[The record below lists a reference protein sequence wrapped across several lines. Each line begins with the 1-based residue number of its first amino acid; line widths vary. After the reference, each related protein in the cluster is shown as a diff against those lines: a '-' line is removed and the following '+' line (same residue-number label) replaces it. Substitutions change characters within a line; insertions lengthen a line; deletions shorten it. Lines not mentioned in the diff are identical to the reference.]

1 MVRVNLGCPNF
12 HEGWVCVD
20 LHPRDSAVV
29 RDDAVN
35 YMTGRPP
42 GSVSEVMTKNLL
54 EHLPNV
60 QQFLKAC
67 YEALEDGGRICV
79 ITDNAE
85 WLPFYLPV
93 AVPRLGVGAHAVK
106 KYALRF
112 NTVHYSIFSPMHLT
126 LHLTD
131 AGFSDVRVNRL
142 WRYAFARLRGIGFR
156 RRVR

>member
-35 YMTGRPP
+35 YMTGRAPE
-42 GSVSEVMTKNLL
+42 SVSEVMTKNLL

-67 YEALEDGGRICV
+67 YDALEDG
-79 ITDNAE
+79 
-85 WLPFYLPV
+85 
-93 AVPRLGVGAHAVK
+93 
-106 KYALRF
+106 
-112 NTVHYSIFSPMHLT
+112 
-126 LHLTD
+126 
-131 AGFSDVRVNRL
+131 
-142 WRYAFARLRGIGFR
+142 
-156 RRVR
+156 

>member
-1 MVRVNLGCPNF
+1 MVRVNLGCPTF

-20 LHPRDSAVV
+20 LHPRDSTVV
-29 RDDAVN
+29 RDDAVS

-85 WLPFYLPV
+85 CLPFSLPV
-93 AVPRLGVGAHAVK
+93 AVPRLGVGPHAEK
-106 KYALRF
+106 KSPLQF
-112 NTVHYSIFSPMHLT
+112 NTVHYSIFPPIHLP
-126 LHLTD
+126 LHLPE
-131 AGFSDVRVNRL
+131 AVSSDVHVNRL
-142 WRYAFARLRGIGFR
+142 
-156 RRVR
+156 